1 MASTT
6 LALVIL
12 AAAPHDCIA
21 DRIFAI
27 GPDADAT
34 KPKAC
39 GPGTVGL
46 LEGDV
51 AEWVDGMVD
60 GSCIAVGWTGDALTA
75 TTLESGTVVVYVD
88 PGSATDTYFAH
99 VDFKTKNVT
108 KVVIGGEQGEL
119 RCLASVQGLRCYGVV
134 PGDKTSPTQLIGV
147 DGTTGDSKPV
157 LNLTNYIGYSIG
169 ASVVDP
175 TDHLYHA
182 VLVGK
187 VHAYARSAA
196 SYSGG
201 RLARRRCKSSDCPFP
216 GVSGSSRD
224 PPRSD
229 QWLVTIDLAK
239 MAIVAEAPLSSTFMG
254 PLSVS
259 AAHGLATFGADE
271 YAGLVAVDYH
281 TGSLRRLTTSGDFG
295 TIFQLSGAFSRTHT
309 YV

>member
-21 DRIFAI
+21 GRIFAI
-27 GPDADAT
+27 GSDADAA

-51 AEWVDGMVD
+51 AAWVD
-60 GSCIAVGWTGDALTA
+60 GSCIAVDWTGDALTA
-75 TTLESGTVVVYVD
+75 ITLESGTVVVYVD
-88 PGSATDTYFAH
+88 PGSAADTYFAH

-134 PGDKTSPTQLIGV
+134 PGDMTSPTQLIGV

-187 VHAYARSAA
+187 VHAYAKRWVERHRAIKKLQAA
-196 SYSGG
+196 TRGRAVRRASKRGPRGASGG
-201 RLARRRCKSSDCPFP
+201 EGR
-216 GVSGSSRD
+216 
-224 PPRSD
+224 PPLD
-229 QWLVTIDLAK
+229 VT
-239 MAIVAEAPLSSTFMG
+239 
-254 PLSVS
+254 
-259 AAHGLATFGADE
+259 
-271 YAGLVAVDYH
+271 
-281 TGSLRRLTTSGDFG
+281 
-295 TIFQLSGAFSRTHT
+295 
-309 YV
+309 